1 MRAKAP
7 RGLKARV
14 TGPGERMLRSGAE
27 WVERRASELGVGR
40 WAPGVASGC
49 SGPSGV
55 RGDGPREACGREER
69 SWAEGMGRERREG
82 ARAGLRKGL
91 GCLGWVLGFFSY
103 FSFSISNSNSSQMN
117 SNKFEFK
124 L

>member
-1 MRAKAP
+1 MR
-7 RGLKARV
+7 V
-14 TGPGERMLRSGAE
+14 SG
-27 WVERRASELGVGR
+27 RRAGESQACGAGPSGGTRALAR
-40 WAPGVASGC
+40 WASGVASGC
-49 SGPSGV
+49 SGPSGE

>member
-27 WVERRASELGVGR
+27 WVERRASELGIGR

-69 SWAEGMGRERREG
+69 SWATRGEEHRAGWWAWAERERR
-82 ARAGLRKGL
+82 KGRRT
-91 GCLGWVLGFFSY
+91 GFLLF
-103 FSFSISNSNSSQMN
+103 
-117 SNKFEFK
+117 
-124 L
+124 